1 MLVFFFF
8 FCTKR
13 VAVRVT
19 GADVFPLAFSQ
30 LATSAPAGTQQGPKA
45 VQRQGTE
52 KSPAREHLLGLSE
65 HLQAPWSSVLKLG
78 KHLTA
83 ADSRFPSQL
92 ALQHLQSRGDVV
104 NTGSLPS
111 GAAGILFSSSLCQLA
126 PMCTQYERIGNL
138 WLCLL
143 SI

>member
-1 MLVFFFF
+1 MLQDVVLFF

-65 HLQAPWSSVLKLG
+65 HLQAPWSSLLKLG
-78 KHLTA
+78 STSLLQTA
-83 ADSRFPSQL
+83 AFR
-92 ALQHLQSRGDVV
+92 A
-104 NTGSLPS
+104 
-111 GAAGILFSSSLCQLA
+111 SSLCNTCRA
-126 PMCTQYERIGNL
+126 VGT
-138 WLCLL
+138 W
-143 SI
+143 